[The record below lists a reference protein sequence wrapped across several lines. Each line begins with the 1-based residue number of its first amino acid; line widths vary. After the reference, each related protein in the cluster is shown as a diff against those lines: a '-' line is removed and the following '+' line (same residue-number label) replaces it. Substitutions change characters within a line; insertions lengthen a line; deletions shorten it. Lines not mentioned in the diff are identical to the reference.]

1 MNTETQEKIDAYVAL
16 YDAISVKTGTESISL
31 VIFQEVI
38 KDMRMKYI
46 ARAHGNGTG
55 LTLATEKQK
64 EYLRKIGKPFD
75 ESLTKKDASA
85 MIQAEIKK

>member
-46 ARAHGNGTG
+46 ARAMENGTG
-55 LTLATEKQK
+55 IHWQPKNRRSTFARSGNPLT
-64 EYLRKIGKPFD
+64 
-75 ESLTKKDASA
+75 SL
-85 MIQAEIKK
+85 